1 MDMVIIVFTAAT
13 VTPKS
18 NLGTM
23 ATLSLASRL
32 DSSPYILSLSP
43 SLSNC
48 HSPKQFASSSSLLRS
63 TFQNKTRPISI
74 SISTFAVVD
83 EQEPFAGFTSS
94 AAADPIEDDNSV
106 DAGSVLNNNLVKPCE
121 LDVCNLPRS
130 CGTTDL
136 QDLFKPYGTV
146 HSVEVSRN
154 AQTGISRGC
163 GTVTMSSID
172 EARAAIA
179 ALDGSEVGGR
189 ELRAKFSVDMNLD
202 VGRKVLKPSK
212 TKPQKNLI
220 YETPYRIYVG
230 NLSWRVKPEDL
241 KSHFSKFGTV
251 SSAKVLFDRKDGK
264 NRVYGF
270 LSFPSPAE
278 SKAAVSLSGT
288 EFFGRKMLIR
298 EIEQKIEP

>member
-1 MDMVIIVFTAAT
+1 MVIIVFTAAT
-13 VTPKS
+13 VAPKP

-32 DSSPYILSLSP
+32 YSSAYILSLSP
-43 SLSNC
+43 SSKS
-48 HSPKQFASSSSLLRS
+48 HSPKPIVSSSSSSSSSSSLLCS
-63 TFQNKTRPISI
+63 TFQNKTRPIS
-74 SISTFAVVD
+74 SISTFALVD
-83 EQEPFAGFTSS
+83 EQEPFAGFMSS
-94 AAADPIEDDNSV
+94 AAADPIEDDNSL
-106 DAGSVLNNNLVKPCE
+106 DDGSVLNNNNNLVKPCE

-130 CGTTDL
+130 YGTTDL

-189 ELRAKFSVDMNLD
+189 EMRVKFSVDMNLD

-241 KSHFSKFGTV
+241 RSHFSKFGTV

-270 LSFPSPAE
+270 LSFPSPVE

-288 EFFGRKMLIR
+288 VEYMFAIVLFFY
-298 EIEQKIEP
+298 